1 MHKFKKACCALMA
14 GALTVSV
21 LAATGCWN
29 DKKMRGTS
37 SKETGI
43 ESSDSVTEGPAL
55 SDPTD
60 GVLQDQSSEAE
71 AKALAMNLGLK
82 EEDLRGRYDL
92 FLEFADI
99 VTNNPKLFEYR
110 GFVIKLFPMVAD
122 HLDAEDEEYFLSKL
136 KDLLFESVA
145 LAGPAGEF
153 FAWEDKIRIFGDGI
167 LYENEAT
174 ASTVM
179 HELTHFVDAFA
190 DGKDEGSYAWV
201 NGRLAA
207 QDELSS
213 EEWIQAPEYY
223 QTSFITEG
231 GAELY
236 NAKYFSMCPTSYELP
251 TCFLTGFER
260 IYGSEAL
267 DDLFFSSNTTAK
279 FVDCLKDAGYSDS
292 DILDVIRSFNAYT
305 YDYNEL
311 PEHAIRMEDVL
322 IDLYEHAKD
331 SDWKED
337 KVFCQILV
345 EINQNM
351 TDDVP
356 LKHEE
361 VNDILQTR
369 CDLCSFLNNITDQI
383 DQGSNP
389 KTFGDYRVMI
399 IDDKPYLSL
408 ALERTDEDEKGTPR
422 ALLVDYD
429 YDTEKVLS
437 YEYFVRSYPM
447 TLPQPLTAG
456 KELDDRLSSL
466 VHDSTALHNQTA
478 YSGKAELQAL
488 YDRAAQIGNKY
499 GVYIRLGED
508 LPEYAEPYVYDLPE
522 EYDVQKISDTLDH
535 VENALSK
542 FPEDFFDQ
550 LNYGYYKGLE
560 IDVFRWPLYQDLN
573 VFWTED
579 GYVMAYSM
587 NCLCTDDLDMQ
598 EQGLVEAIFTAADL
612 RIRNY
617 NDNFEDPSFSEQ
629 IWKEKNPE
637 NFYYS
642 GYMAPEFASEYYDE
656 FKNYVISEKSMI
668 SAKKDRPL
676 LMEAL
681 VDNKDMTYECI
692 EKAEFFSQAIRDAFD
707 DSAWPEKTSWEAAID
722 SSKADE
728 KAA

>member
-1 MHKFKKACCALMA
+1 M
-14 GALTVSV
+14 
-21 LAATGCWN
+21 
-29 DKKMRGTS
+29 
-37 SKETGI
+37 
-43 ESSDSVTEGPAL
+43 
-55 SDPTD
+55 
-60 GVLQDQSSEAE
+60 
-71 AKALAMNLGLK
+71 
-82 EEDLRGRYDL
+82 
-92 FLEFADI
+92 
-99 VTNNPKLFEYR
+99 
-110 GFVIKLFPMVAD
+110 
-122 HLDAEDEEYFLSKL
+122 
-136 KDLLFESVA
+136 
-145 LAGPAGEF
+145 
-153 FAWEDKIRIFGDGI
+153 
-167 LYENEAT
+167 
-174 ASTVM
+174 
-179 HELTHFVDAFA
+179 
-190 DGKDEGSYAWV
+190 
-201 NGRLAA
+201 
-207 QDELSS
+207 
-213 EEWIQAPEYY
+213 
-223 QTSFITEG
+223 
-231 GAELY
+231 
-236 NAKYFSMCPTSYELP
+236 
-251 TCFLTGFER
+251 
-260 IYGSEAL
+260 
-267 DDLFFSSNTTAK
+267 
-279 FVDCLKDAGYSDS
+279 
-292 DILDVIRSFNAYT
+292 DVIRSFNAYT

-311 PEHAIRMEDVL
+311 PEHAYRMEDVL
-322 IDLYEHAKD
+322 IDLYGHAKD

-345 EINQNM
+345 EINQSM

-587 NCLCTDDLDMQ
+587 NCLCTDDLDLQ

-617 NDNFEDPSFSEQ
+617 NDNFENPSFSEE
-629 IWKEKNPE
+629 IWKDKNPE

-681 VDNKDMTYECI
+681 VDNKDMSSECI

-707 DSAWPEKTSWEAAID
+707 DSAGPEKTSWEAAID